1 LSACWPRALPCCSSS
16 DWLDCDEAVPPVAAL
31 VPPADALVLPLAW
44 LELLVLPPAAGEEL
58 LELVAGAVD
67 VLPEALPEPDD
78 WLVCAPW
85 FMVDDGFVVVALWFA
100 DTPLETFWSP
110 VPTFTPGLMLA
121 LALMSVLLTPTFA
134 STPTFG
140 LTFTPPEGDV
150 LEPLVLPLD
159 AEGALVVVPLA
170 LPEVLVEPEELPEP
184 EDWLVCAPWVVVDDG
199 LVVVALWL
207 ADTPLD
213 TFWSP
218 VPRFTPG
225 LTFAPA
231 LTSLLLM
238 PTFASTPTF
247 GLTFTPPEGE
257 VVEPLELEG
266 WLLCVVLDCWS
277 VLDVCAFA
285 APKAAIT
292 AAAVILTAKCRA
304 LMKDSF
310 LPVVLS
316 RCRKRCATLG
326 WRVGKLP
333 T

>member
-1 LSACWPRALPCCSSS
+1 MPDCC
-16 DWLDCDEAVPPVAAL
+16 WLDCDEAVPPAAALLPL

-44 LELLVLPPAAGEEL
+44 LAQLVLPLAAGEEL
-58 LELVAGAVD
+58 LELVDGEVE

-85 FMVDDGFVVVALWFA
+85 FMVDDGLVVVALWLA

-121 LALMSVLLTPTFA
+121 LALTSVLLMPTFA

-140 LTFTPPEGDV
+140 LTFTPPEGEV

-159 AEGALVVVPLA
+159 AEGVLLPPPLA
-170 LPEVLVEPEELPEP
+170 APEVLVEPEELPEP
-184 EDWLVCAPWVVVDDG
+184 EDWLVCAPCVVVDDG
-199 LVVVALWL
+199 LVVVALWF

-218 VPRFTPG
+218 LPKFTPG

-277 VLDVCAFA
+277 VLVEVCAFA
-285 APKAAIT
+285 APKTAIT
-292 AAAVILTAKCRA
+292 AAAVILTAKYRA
-304 LMKDSF
+304 LMDGF
-310 LPVVLS
+310 LSSGGGADRVASAVPQM
-316 RCRKRCATLG
+316 CAA
-326 WRVGKLP
+326 RR
-333 T
+333 